1 MQVDMIAKALEKAT
15 QNQGVLLNAERRTMP
30 TLFPRG
36 KGTGGFNSL
45 ILGLHADESGY
56 KTGVYTLFNEAKKA
70 EISIK
75 QKQHGIPVMFTRW
88 DSYTN
93 IKNPEL
99 TISKAEYKALS
110 EADQALYHPKP
121 TRDMRVLFNIDQ
133 TTMSSVKKEDYEALV
148 KERGSLEMREAKPVD
163 DNVNRIKVND
173 FLLKIRENLVPVRRD
188 STGMAHYDSVKDS
201 VYIPDQKRFE
211 HYEDYVQESIRLIVS
226 ATGHQQRLARQGV
239 EIPNGK
245 SPEQD
250 TVNRER
256 LVVELASAIKMQEM
270 GMTARL
276 NPESQAL
283 VPEWTKALKES
294 PCYLDIV
301 TVDVNSALDVI
312 GKAERGEKVEYAS
325 VRNEQQTV
333 QLGKTLG
340 KKAKVTIENV
350 QMMKDDNNRWTV
362 FIKPEGKE
370 GFNLYPER
378 DDLNRYFTIIKQG
391 PDEAI
396 DKLRGELAQKYYAMG
411 MTNPQLK
418 VDLFG
423 RDTPQADID
432 RVTNASIFRTKE
444 SKLLLYP
451 TIEGLGK
458 QRPREITQAQWQRM
472 WLSEDM
478 ARYKAVLT
486 ANIFKD
492 VLHPEKAEMQKQE
505 EGVSIHQVPE
515 WAVSYIVNG
524 DASGLSDEEQ
534 KIVDDF
540 LNENF
545 PDGFVPVVNEKNK
558 QELNVDPAFG
568 TRNENALT
576 SKGESPY
583 QAVDTIE
590 MAFHPAGEMRVMT
603 KEQEK
608 EFEKQQEQDVKEDQ
622 RQTEQKKGEEKQVE
636 EKKTEEKKTEEK
648 KTQAITSPIL
658 KQFLDL
664 KKKHPDAL
672 LLFRCGDFYETYMQD
687 ADKASKTLG
696 ITLTRSNKAKDTEG
710 KPLAM
715 TGFPYHALDTYLP
728 KLIRAGHRVAI
739 CDQLEE
745 QQKVK
750 RGAGE
755 AQEKSVETVAKKES
769 KQEVKEEEETRRS
782 IHL

>member
-1 MQVDMIAKALEKAT
+1 MSPFVIFAI
-15 QNQGVLLNAERRTMP
+15 V
-30 TLFPRG
+30 
-36 KGTGGFNSL
+36 
-45 ILGLHADESGY
+45 
-56 KTGVYTLFNEAKKA
+56 
-70 EISIK
+70 
-75 QKQHGIPVMFTRW
+75 
-88 DSYTN
+88 
-93 IKNPEL
+93 L
-99 TISKAEYKALS
+99 TIAYIIYYGVMISRDLTMKPCQEETNEETIEVDAFAQTEEPEPVKSVGDGFQVGDGPVYQPEPEPEVISLDS
-110 EADQALYHPKP
+110 EG
-121 TRDMRVLFNIDQ
+121 N
-133 TTMSSVKKEDYEALV
+133 V
-148 KERGSLEMREAKPVD
+148 KEEGII
-163 DNVNRIKVND
+163 NVLDSEFAQKVG
-173 FLLKIRENLVPVRRD
+173 E
-188 STGMAHYDSVKDS
+188 
-201 VYIPDQKRFE
+201 
-211 HYEDYVQESIRLIVS
+211 
-226 ATGHQQRLARQGV
+226 
-239 EIPNGK
+239 
-245 SPEQD
+245 
-250 TVNRER
+250 
-256 LVVELASAIKMQEM
+256 
-270 GMTARL
+270 
-276 NPESQAL
+276 AL

-325 VRNEQQTV
+325 VRNEQQTA

-378 DDLNRYFTIIKQG
+378 DDLNRYFTTIKQG

-396 DKLRGELAQKYYAMG
+396 DELRGELAQKYYAMG

-478 ARYKAVLT
+478 TRYKAVLT

-622 RQTEQKKGEEKQVE
+622 RQTEQKKGEEKQAE
-636 EKKTEEKKTEEK
+636 EKKA
-648 KTQAITSPIL
+648 QAITSPIL

-696 ITLTRSNKAKDTEG
+696 ITLTRSNKVKDTEG

-715 TGFPYHALDTYLP
+715 AGFPYHTLDTYLP

-782 IHL
+782 IHF